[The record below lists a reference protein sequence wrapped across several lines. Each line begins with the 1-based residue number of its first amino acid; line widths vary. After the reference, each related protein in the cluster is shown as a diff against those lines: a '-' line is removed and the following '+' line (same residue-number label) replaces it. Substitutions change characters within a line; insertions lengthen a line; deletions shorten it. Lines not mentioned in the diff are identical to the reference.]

1 VSLAWSEV
9 QHGIALEYHTVKGGG
24 GECGGGGGGTHRGTL

>member
-1 VSLAWSEV
+1 MSLAWSEV

-24 GECGGGGGGTHRGTL
+24 GECGLTVEHFDY